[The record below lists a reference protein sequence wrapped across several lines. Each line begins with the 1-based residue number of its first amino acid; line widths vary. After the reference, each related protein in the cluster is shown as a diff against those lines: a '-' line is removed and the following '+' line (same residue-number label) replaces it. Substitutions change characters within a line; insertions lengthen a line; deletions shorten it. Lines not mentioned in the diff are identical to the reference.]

1 MSTSPTPVPPAAG
14 VAAKKSNVWLWV
26 LGGCGTLIV
35 LVIVVLGLLG
45 LFVWNKAKQAGIDP
59 ALMKKN
65 PGLAAAKMAIAAN
78 PDVQMISSNDDA
90 GTMVVRDKKTGKT
103 VTMKFDPDKKTMT
116 MTDENGKTGTV
127 RIDPATKRMVITDD
141 TGKEATITASESGV
155 EMKGPEGGTLKMG
168 ANADKAPAWVPAYP
182 GSSPQSTMSA
192 TETNRQTG
200 TFVFVTSDAADKVMG
215 FYVDALKS
223 AGFTASTTSNNTNG
237 KVSGMVNGADKGDKR
252 SVIVIVSAEQDG
264 THVSVTFTEQK

>member
-14 VAAKKSNVWLWV
+14 VAAKKSNIWLWV

-65 PGLAAAKMAIAAN
+65 PALATFKMAISMN
-78 PDVQMISSNDDA
+78 PDVQMISSDDDA

-155 EMKGPEGGTLKMG
+155 EVKGSEGSTLKMG
-168 ANADKAPAWVPAYP
+168 ASADKPPAWVPAYP

-200 TFVFVTSDAADKVMG
+200 TFVFATNDASDKVMA
-215 FYVDALKS
+215 FYADALKS

-237 KVSGMVNGADKGDKR
+237 KVSGMVNGADKDDKR

-264 THVSVTFTEQK
+264 THVSVSFTEQK